1 MKFSLVTVDSGSD
14 KDYQY
19 NFIWLFKF
27 VSDLDR
33 CFLVGNLSFLWQQ
46 YHEINGLALKVPM
59 NTHIQSLEVMQI

>member
-33 CFLVGNLSFLWQQ
+33 CFLVGNQLPMTTIPWNIWLSIESTDE
-46 YHEINGLALKVPM
+46 H
-59 NTHIQSLEVMQI
+59 THTIIGSNAN